1 MLLQLLGSAL
11 SLSLSLSLFLY
22 TFQLHAAT
30 AQSFVVDVSPT
41 NDQGIALGPPV
52 IKQWDE

>member
-1 MLLQLLGSAL
+1 VLLQLLGS
-11 SLSLSLSLFLY
+11 SLSLSLFLY

-30 AQSFVVDVSPT
+30 AQSFDVDVSPT